1 LGRRRLTSYLL
12 DTHVWAWAIKF
23 DRQLPKRIA
32 GLLIDAAAIH
42 VSAIT
47 FYEIAQKV
55 RLGKW
60 PEMEEIAKDL
70 SSVLADQGGVLAD
83 ITGEVSQRAGA
94 LDWSH
99 RDPFDRL
106 IAATAIELQVPL
118 ISADA
123 AFDPLAGRRDWP
135 GRIWRVA

>member
-1 LGRRRLTSYLL
+1 LTSYLL

-23 DRQLPKRIA
+23 DKQLPKRIS
-32 GLLIDAAAIH
+32 GLLSDAAVIH

-60 PEMEEIAKDL
+60 PEMDEIARDQ
-70 SSVLADQGGVLAD
+70 SSVLADQGGALAD
-83 ITGEVSQRAGA
+83 ITGEVSQLAGA
-94 LDWSH
+94 LDWNH

-106 IAATAIELQVPL
+106 IAATAIRLQVPL
-118 ISADA
+118 ISADT
-123 AFDPLAGRRDWP
+123 AFDPLASRKDWP
-135 GRIWRVA
+135 GRIW